1 MTKQEVIGC
10 KMEAPKAYEV
20 FYHGQD
26 HGAVLPYRRLLPAIR
41 TAARTAPAR
50 ADFKIVQG
58 GEPFEGK
65 DVQRRCHQRKGEI
78 MAAPYSLDLRRKVVQ
93 ACNRPVQSQRAVAE
107 LFGVSLS
114 FVAKSAAPDTPQ
126 R

>member
-1 MTKQEVIGC
+1 MTDFQAAKQAQHY
-10 KMEAPKAYEV
+10 EAGHRHWTNDEIDNNTFKDA
-20 FYHGQD
+20 
-26 HGAVLPYRRLLPAIR
+26 RLAQRL
-41 TAARTAPAR
+41 R

-58 GEPFEGK
+58 DEPFEGK
-65 DVQRRCHQRKGEI
+65 DVQTRCYQSKGEI

-93 ACNRPVQSQRAVAE
+93 ACNRPGQSQRAVAE

-114 FVAKSAAPDTPQ
+114 FVAKYAAPGTPQ